1 MAGFAEKNV
10 SHGTQHMDRWQ
21 ERLKSGRARQTISL
35 VRYHRPVTILK
46 VQGKSSRAE
55 KAKKIFGTPA
65 LTDREH
71 EQ

>member
-1 MAGFAEKNV
+1 
-10 SHGTQHMDRWQ
+10 
-21 ERLKSGRARQTISL
+21 
-35 VRYHRPVTILK
+35 